1 MHAPV
6 IGVNTPLVG
15 AREKLTGRAQY
26 AGDLQLPGMLH
37 AKVLR
42 SPYPHARIVRID
54 TTAAKA
60 LPGVHLVLTGEDS
73 PAAPWGLHVKEHRV
87 LAVGR
92 VRFVGEEVAVVVADT
107 EFIARDAIDLIAV
120 EYEELPAITSMELA
134 VRADAPVVHEG
145 RSNLAKEIRI
155 ERGDVDAGF
164 AQSVAIHET
173 VYEVPSQYPGY
184 LEPMATVAHTGPDGR
199 LTVWTS
205 TQSVFLA
212 RARMAEALN
221 RPLSSVRVV
230 QCATG
235 GGFGGKIVEECNS
248 LIAGL
253 AASHLLR
260 PVRLV
265 NTRLED
271 FQGARMSVPER
282 IRLKIGVDANG
293 KILAKDVCIEAE
305 CGAYAGLSPEIM
317 LVSAMRSDNMHR
329 IQNVRSHASLY
340 YTNNPPRG
348 AFRGFGGQQMG
359 FALNSHLAVLADMLG
374 MDLVELHRRNAVQPG
389 DTSVHGW
396 KFGSAGYMA
405 CVEQV
410 CEAFEWQALQAR
422 PKDLGVRR
430 RGIGLGVA
438 MHVSGNR
445 TLGNWDGS
453 TVHLRMSE
461 DGYVSV
467 QSGEC
472 DAGQGSATVLTQLC
486 AHELTLPLS
495 HVRVAAPDTDNS
507 PFCLGSLASRVTINA
522 GNAMVLAA
530 AKLRASLLAA
540 AAEKLQTAASDL
552 VVQDG
557 KIVSIKNAALALT
570 FAETARFHI
579 FRHGGEGIS
588 VHATYD
594 PPTVMMDAEHRGN
607 IAPGYSFAAQAV
619 EVEVDTQTGQVR
631 LLKTYVSDDCGKA
644 INPLAVHGQSS
655 GAAVQAIGWTLY
667 EHLQFENGR
676 LNNGNLADYN
686 MPTADS
692 VPYIHSG
699 LIESMEPNGPHGA
712 KGASETAIVPGAG
725 AIANAVFDAVGVRIT
740 QLPITPE
747 KVLAALQEKAKR
759 EGMQNA

>member
-1 MHAPV
+1 MQAPV
-6 IGVNTPLVG
+6 LGVDTPQVG

-26 AGDLQLPGMLH
+26 AGDIQLPGMLH
-37 AKVLR
+37 AKVVR
-42 SPYPHARIVRID
+42 SPYPRARIVRVN
-54 TTAAKA
+54 TAAARA
-60 LPGVHLVLTGEDS
+60 LPGVHLVLTGEDA
-73 PAAPWGLHVKEHRV
+73 PPLPWGLHKKEHRL
-87 LAVGR
+87 LAVGA

-107 EFIARDAIDLIAV
+107 EFIARDAADLIEI
-120 EYEELPAITSMELA
+120 EYEELDAVTSMEAAAQAGA
-134 VRADAPVVHEG
+134 VLVHDG
-145 RSNLAKEIRI
+145 ANNIAKEIRI
-155 ERGDVDAGF
+155 VRGDVEAGF
-164 AQSVAIHET
+164 AQAVAIHEA

-184 LEPMATVAHTGPDGR
+184 LEPMATVAHTGADGR

-221 RPLSSVRVV
+221 RPISSVRVV
-230 QCATG
+230 QCVTG

-248 LIAGL
+248 LIAGF
-253 AASHLLR
+253 AASRLQR

-282 IRLKIGVDANG
+282 IHLRMGVDASG
-293 KILAKDVCIEAE
+293 KIVAKDVRIEAE

-329 IQNVRSHASLY
+329 LDNVRSHATLY

-359 FALNSHLAVLADMLG
+359 FALNSHLAVLADMIGL
-374 MDLVELHRRNAVQPG
+374 DLVELHRRNAIQTG

-396 KFGSAGYMA
+396 VFGSAGYMA
-405 CVEQV
+405 CVDQV
-410 CEAFEWQALQAR
+410 CDAFDWKAKQAR
-422 PKDLGVRR
+422 PKDSGARR

-453 TVHLRMSE
+453 TVELRMSE
-461 DGYVSV
+461 DGRVSV

-472 DAGQGSATVLTQLC
+472 DAGQGSATVLAQVC
-486 AHELTLPLS
+486 AHALAIPLE
-495 HVRVAAPDTDNS
+495 HVRIAAPDTDHS

-530 AKLRASLLAA
+530 EKLRATLLEAA
-540 AAEKLQTAASDL
+540 AQKLQVSAAD
-552 VVQDG
+552 
-557 KIVSIKNAALALT
+557 LALEDGRILSRQQADVALT
-570 FAETARFHI
+570 IAEAARFHI
-579 FRHGGEGIS
+579 FRHGGSGIA
-588 VHATYD
+588 VQATYD

-631 LLKTYVSDDCGKA
+631 ILDTYVSDDCGKA

-667 EHLQFENGR
+667 EYLQYEGGR
-676 LNNGNLADYN
+676 LNNGNLADYT
-686 MPTADS
+686 MPTADA

-699 LIESMEPNGPHGA
+699 VIESMEPNGPHGA

-725 AIANAVFDAVGVRIT
+725 AIANAVFDAIGVRIT

-747 KVLAALQEKAKR
+747 KVLAALQAKAR
-759 EGMQNA
+759 QEGALHA